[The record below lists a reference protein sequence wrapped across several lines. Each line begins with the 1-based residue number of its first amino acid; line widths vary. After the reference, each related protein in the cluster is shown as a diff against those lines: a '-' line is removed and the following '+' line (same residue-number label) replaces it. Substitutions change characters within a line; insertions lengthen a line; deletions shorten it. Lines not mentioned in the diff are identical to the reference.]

1 MPFTS
6 SLAVY
11 GADMTEDF
19 IDDNTTQRS
28 LLFYGATKAFTENM
42 GRFDKRKYGID
53 FRVIRYPSIIGPGM
67 TTPRVAQYNP
77 RRYGTI
83 CQGKPIHHMGDA

>member
-1 MPFTS
+1 
-6 SLAVY
+6 
-11 GADMTEDF
+11 MTEDF